1 MNGTDSRSLALCLSD
16 SLKFLITS
24 ALFSRGL
31 ETNSR
36 SFVALE
42 KNEKEAVK
50 MTVELVTPF
59 PWWMLYD
66 VATQLMSLACMH
78 VTSME
83 YHVTESIAQC

>member
-1 MNGTDSRSLALCLSD
+1 MVLTAAQWRRASD

-50 MTVELVTPF
+50 MTVELATLF
-59 PWWMLYD
+59 LLWML
-66 VATQLMSLACMH
+66 V
-78 VTSME
+78 
-83 YHVTESIAQC
+83 